1 MKLLEKI
8 QLGDLSLKN
17 RIAMAAMTRGRAD
30 INGLVGDMTVIYY
43 AQRASAGLLFSE
55 AIRISEE
62 ATGSPLTPGV
72 FTDEQ
77 IAAWKK
83 VTTAVHD
90 NGGMIVAQLWHTG
103 RMGHSIDR
111 NGKLPLAP
119 SSLPILGMQHFTSQG
134 RKDFEIPQEM
144 TIPEIKQT
152 IMDYGQAAKN
162 AIAAGFDGVTLH
174 ACNGY
179 LPNQF
184 LAESSNQRADAY
196 GGTIPNK
203 VRFVL
208 EVMQEL
214 INAVGGEKVGI
225 KIAPFHCYGEMVLDD
240 PAATYNYLIEK
251 LSEMNFAYVELM
263 RRGAN
268 FSSPEHYEAE
278 DEIEFFGRKIRQTV
292 IANAGY
298 DKASAEAEL
307 EKGIATLVSFGK
319 LYIGN
324 PDLAERFEKNAPL
337 SEPDRATIYGGR
349 EQGYIDY
356 PCHDEENATKIID
369 DQIQL
374 SDNEFKGTYSSFR
387 NSVI

>member
-8 QLGDLSLKN
+8 QLGNVSLKN
-17 RIAMAAMTRGRAD
+17 RIVMAAMTRGRTD
-30 INGLVGDMTVIYY
+30 SDGLVGDITVEYY

-62 ATGSPLTPGV
+62 ATGSPLTPGI
-72 FTDEQ
+72 FTDQQ

-90 NGGMIVAQLWHTG
+90 RGGVIIAQLWHTG
-103 RMGHSIDR
+103 RMGNSIDR

-119 SSLPILGMQHFTSQG
+119 SPLPILGMQHFTSQG

-144 TIPEIKQT
+144 TIAEIRQT
-152 IMDYGQAAKN
+152 IRDYGQAAKN
-162 AIAAGFDGVTLH
+162 AIAAGFDGVALH

-184 LAESSNQRADAY
+184 LAESSNQRTDTY
-196 GGTIPNK
+196 GGSIPNK
-203 VRFVL
+203 VRFVQ

-214 INAVGGEKVGI
+214 IGVVGGEKVGI

-240 PAATYNYLIEK
+240 PVATYTYLIEK
-251 LSEMNFAYVELM
+251 MNEMDFAYVELM
-263 RRGAN
+263 RC
-268 FSSPEHYEAE
+268 SPDFPSPGHYAIE
-278 DEIEFFGRKIRQTV
+278 DEIELFGRKIRQTV

-307 EKGIATLVSFGK
+307 EKGIAKLVSFGK
-319 LYIGN
+319 LYIAN
-324 PDLAERFEKNAPL
+324 PDLPERFEKNVLL
-337 SEPDRATIYGGR
+337 SEPDRATMYGGG

-356 PCHDEENATKIID
+356 PCCDEENATQIID
-369 DQIQL
+369 GQI
-374 SDNEFKGTYSSFR
+374 
-387 NSVI
+387 